1 MLKIFQYLVILQNG
15 LYLSYSMMPLKLV
28 SSAVLIISSVFKG
41 QNPVLVAAMSSK
53 PRRKEIASFPNED
66 S

>member
-28 SSAVLIISSVFKG
+28 SSAVLIMSSVFKG
-41 QNPVLVAAMSSK
+41 QNPALVAAMSSK
-53 PRRKEIASFPNED
+53 PRRKEIPSFPNED